1 MPFKVGELRNH
12 RAREF
17 LVAGCCLGMGKFIC
31 PAPGSEGTT
40 GSSLCK
46 ASTRWLNRSTRQAT
60 AERHARIEPNHGP
73 QRHMISILTSSGNET
88 NVRVEPID
96 PAAGH
101 IHVGPTDGT
110 GPVMIPFA
118 SVSATGSSGSFA
130 AADYT
135 TGDGLPA
142 DWAGVLDAIRDG
154 NAYVNIHTAA
164 NQAGEIRGQL
174 QGSVAPP
181 PTDTV
186 ATAEAPAP
194 VVATGLLVALA
205 LVALTA
211 FVVSM
216 RRTARR

>member
-1 MPFKVGELRNH
+1 MRRSAAVLIAGLLLAAIPSTALAADEVFTADLSGGAQVPPIAVDGTGEATVTISDDESTVSWEITYSGL
-12 RAREF
+12 
-17 LVAGCCLGMGKFIC
+17 
-31 PAPGSEGTT
+31 T
-40 GSSLCK
+40 G
-46 ASTRWLNRSTRQAT
+46 
-60 AERHARIEPNHGP
+60 
-73 QRHMISILTSSGNET
+73 
-88 NVRVEPID
+88 D

-101 IHVGPTDGT
+101 IHVGPADGT

-174 QGSVAPP
+174 QGSATPP

-186 ATAEAPAP
+186 VPAEAPAP